1 MQERTGLASPLE
13 ADELNCRVVM
23 EMIYR
28 PRSTPLLRLAK
39 RQRIAT
45 ISGVEMFPAQ
55 GAARNTS
62 IWTGKRAPEAAMR
75 KAVLTALQIEERTLC
90 SQGLRND
97 NRTMIEPD
105 FQTFCTLAKQG
116 NLVPVY
122 ETFTADLLTP
132 VGAYLR
138 LARHSRYA
146 CLLESV
152 EGGEKI
158 ARYTFVG
165 ANPVE
170 VFRYV
175 NGACVLEGE
184 SRVSWVQ
191 ENPLDF
197 LRNRLER
204 YKPVRVPDLP
214 PLTAGA
220 IGYFAYDMVRLF
232 ERLPDDTRNDLK
244 MDDAVMM
251 FYLGLVVFDHVRRS
265 VTIVRNVFT
274 EGEGSLRTKY
284 HAADTSRFARRASNW
299 PRRWTRRPRGRS
311 RGKRGCGPLRVTSNF
326 THRQYL
332 AAVRKVQGVHSRRR
346 YFPGSYSASAFRPRL
361 RPIPSPSTA
370 RCGW

>member
-1 MQERTGLASPLE
+1 
-13 ADELNCRVVM
+13 
-23 EMIYR
+23 
-28 PRSTPLLRLAK
+28 
-39 RQRIAT
+39 
-45 ISGVEMFPAQ
+45 
-55 GAARNTS
+55 
-62 IWTGKRAPEAAMR
+62 
-75 KAVLTALQIEERTLC
+75 
-90 SQGLRND
+90 
-97 NRTMIEPD
+97 MIEPD
-105 FQTFCTLAKQG
+105 FQTFCALAKQG

-138 LARHSRYA
+138 LARHARYA

-184 SRVSWVQ
+184 SRISWVQ
-191 ENPLDF
+191 QNPLDF

-232 ERLPDDTRNDLK
+232 ERLPDQTRNDLK

-274 EGEGSLRTKY
+274 DGEGSLRTKY
-284 HAADTSRFARRASNW
+284 LCCYRADPRNPQVGNWQRHSTRRACK
-299 PRRWTRRPRGRS
+299 RARS
-311 RGKRGCGPLRVTSNF
+311 
-326 THRQYL
+326 
-332 AAVRKVQGVHSRRR
+332 AAPVRC
-346 YFPGSYSASAFRPRL
+346 A
-361 RPIPSPSTA
+361 
-370 RCGW
+370 